1 MASEILGLFTSPE
14 MYQRQQDLMMQRQ
27 AAELAQLDPYQS
39 IRYGAIRSGQQF
51 GRGLAGLLGAE
62 DPQLRMISAR
72 QSVLG
77 GIDLGNPDSI
87 LAAARQLANAGDQ
100 QGALALADY
109 ARKAQADAAL
119 VAQRTQE
126 RNAASQP
133 KELQV
138 ANARAALLQQRRA
151 VEALPEDAPNRAE
164 ALQMIDD
171 TLSGLPVSAEATPK
185 FGEKVEGKSF
195 ELFDKPFS
203 KLTPAERK
211 SVNDAIRVE
220 GEKADKA
227 PSYGTDREATAQELY
242 GKNFGDLTQ
251 TQKAAVNKRVDEE
264 KGRTAEKG
272 AAKLVLPG
280 QTKEG
285 AKDVPAFRDKVINT
299 IDPFRK
305 TVTAAD
311 SAIAN
316 ISDSINTS
324 NFASFRAAQTQFARA
339 ISGAGDLSQKELKAA
354 GADPSLLGGTA
365 DYLSTVFTST
375 PTKDTQQKLLST
387 LKAIRTVAAK
397 KAKDEISNQKKI
409 ATRAGFTQDD
419 TDLIFNFPEFE
430 QRGGGGG
437 GGGKTVTRKTK
448 SGKTY
453 TVTED

>member
-14 MYQRQQDLMMQRQ
+14 MYQQQQDLMMQKQ

-39 IRYGAIRSGQQF
+39 IRFGAIRAGQQF

-72 QSVLG
+72 QSALG
-77 GIDLGNPDSI
+77 GIDLGSPDSI
-87 LAAARQLANAGDQ
+87 MAAARQLANAGDQ

-119 VAQRTQE
+119 VAQRQRE
-126 RNAASQP
+126 GR
-133 KELQV
+133 V
-138 ANARAALLQQRRA
+138 ANEPEKVRIARARADLIQKRRQI
-151 VEALPEDAPNRAE
+151 EALPPDAEGRAE
-164 ALQMIDD
+164 ALQMVND
-171 TLSGLPVSAEATPK
+171 TLAGLPETDGAPK

-195 ELFDKPFS
+195 ELFDKPYS
-203 KLTPAERK
+203 QLTTAERK

-227 PSYGTDREATAQELY
+227 PAYGTDREAIAQELFE
-242 GKNFGDLTQ
+242 KNFGQLTKE
-251 TQKAAVNKRVDEE
+251 QKAAVNKRVDEE
-264 KGRTAEKG
+264 KGRVAEKG
-272 AAKLVLPG
+272 APRLPG
-280 QTKEG
+280 QNSKEG
-285 AKDVPAFRDKVINT
+285 AKDIPGFRDKVINT

-311 SAIAN
+311 SAITN
-316 ISDSINTS
+316 ISDSIKTS

-354 GADPSLLGGTA
+354 GADPSLIGGTA
-365 DYLSTVFTST
+365 DYLSTFFTST

-397 KAKDEISNQKKI
+397 KAKDEIANQKKI

-437 GGGKTVTRKTK
+437 GKTTTRTLKSGKTVTI
-448 SGKTY
+448 
-453 TVTED
+453 TED

>member
-14 MYQRQQDLMMQRQ
+14 MYQQQQDLMMQRQ

-39 IRYGAIRSGQQF
+39 IRFGAIRAGQQF

-77 GIDLGNPDSI
+77 GLDLGNPDSI
-87 LAAARQLANAGDQ
+87 LAAARQLSSMRDP
-100 QGALALADY
+100 QGALVLADY

-119 VAQRTQE
+119 VAQRQRE
-126 RNAASQP
+126 GR
-133 KELQV
+133 V
-138 ANARAALLQQRRA
+138 ANEPEKVRVARTRADLMQKRREI
-151 VEALPEDAPNRAE
+151 EALPPDAEGRAE
-164 ALQMIDD
+164 ALQMVND
-171 TLSGLPVSAEATPK
+171 TLAGLPETDGAPK

-195 ELFDKPFS
+195 ELFDKPYS
-203 KLTPAERK
+203 QLTPAERK

-227 PSYGTDREATAQELY
+227 PAYGAEREATAQELFE
-242 GKNFGDLTQ
+242 KNFGQLTKA
-251 TQKAAVNKRVDEE
+251 QKEAVNKLVEE
-264 KGRTAEKG
+264 RQGRTAERG

-316 ISDSINTS
+316 ISDSIKTS

-375 PTKDTQQKLLST
+375 PTKDTQQKLLNT

-409 ATRAGFTQDD
+409 ATRAGYTQDD

-430 QRGGGGG
+430 PRGGGGGG
-437 GGGKTVTRKTK
+437 GGGKTTTRTLK
-448 SGKTY
+448 SGKTV
-453 TVTED
+453 TITED

>member
-39 IRYGAIRSGQQF
+39 VRFGAIRAGQQF
-51 GRGLAGLLGAE
+51 GTGLAGLLGAE

-77 GIDLGNPDSI
+77 GLDLGNPDSI
-87 LAAARQLANAGDQ
+87 LTAARQLANAGDQ

-119 VAQRTQE
+119 VTQRTREGRAAAVPQAVQIAEARARLQSDIKALKAAPASPE
-126 RNAASQP
+126 RDAKLEQAEFTLAGLPIKAEGLVREIARDFALASGEEGSEAYKKAYIDKLGKLTSNETQSKLGEFERVMNARYPDTPENAAVRN
-133 KELQV
+133 KL
-138 ANARAALLQQRRA
+138 
-151 VEALPEDAPNRAE
+151 
-164 ALQMIDD
+164 MDD
-171 TLSGLPVSAEATPK
+171 FLRSE
-185 FGEKVEGKSF
+185 
-195 ELFDKPFS
+195 
-203 KLTPAERK
+203 
-211 SVNDAIRVE
+211 I
-220 GEKADKA
+220 
-227 PSYGTDREATAQELY
+227 Q
-242 GKNFGDLTQ
+242 
-251 TQKAAVNKRVDEE
+251 
-264 KGRTAEKG
+264 GRTTKG
-272 AAKLVLPG
+272 TTKIENILPG
-280 QTKEG
+280 QSKEG

-311 SAIAN
+311 TAIAN
-316 ISDSINTS
+316 LNDSIKTS

-354 GADPSLLGGTA
+354 GADPSILGGTA
-365 DYLSTVFTST
+365 DYLSTLVTST
-375 PTKDTQQKLLST
+375 PTEDTQQKLLST

-409 ATRAGFTQDD
+409 ATRAGYTQDD

-430 QRGGGGG
+430 QRGGGGKPKTTTRTLKS
-437 GGGKTVTRKTK
+437 GKTVTI
-448 SGKTY
+448 
-453 TVTED
+453 TED

>member
-39 IRYGAIRSGQQF
+39 VRFGAIRAGQQF
-51 GRGLAGLLGAE
+51 GTGLAGLLGAE

-77 GIDLGNPDSI
+77 GLDLGNPDSI
-87 LAAARQLANAGDQ
+87 LTAARQLANAGDQ

-119 VAQRTQE
+119 VAQRTRE
-126 RNAASQP
+126 GRAAAVP

-151 VEALPEDAPNRAE
+151 VEASPADEPGRAE

-171 TLSGLPVSAEATPK
+171 TLAGLPVSAEAAPK

-195 ELFDKPFS
+195 ELFDKPYS
-203 KLTPAERK
+203 QLTTAERK

-220 GEKADKA
+220 GEKPAREPA
-227 PSYGTDREATAQELY
+227 YGTDREATAQELY

-264 KGRTAEKG
+264 KGRVAEKG
-272 AAKLVLPG
+272 ALRVPG
-280 QTKEG
+280 QNSKEG
-285 AKDVPAFRDKVINT
+285 AKDIPGFRDKVINT

-311 SAIAN
+311 SAISN
-316 ISDSINTS
+316 ISDSIKTS

-397 KAKDEISNQKKI
+397 KAKDEIANQKKI

-430 QRGGGGG
+430 QRA
-437 GGGKTVTRKTK
+437 GGGKTTTRTLK
-448 SGKTY
+448 SGKTV
-453 TVTED
+453 TITED

>member
-14 MYQRQQDLMMQRQ
+14 MYQQQQDLMMQRQ

-39 IRYGAIRSGQQF
+39 VRFSAIRAGQQF

-77 GIDLGNPDSI
+77 GLDLGNPDSI
-87 LAAARQLANAGDQ
+87 LTAARQLANAGDQ

-126 RNAASQP
+126 RSAASQP

-138 ANARAALLQQRRA
+138 ANARAGLLQQRRA
-151 VEALPEDAPNRAE
+151 IEALPEDAPNRAE
-164 ALQMIDD
+164 ALQLIDD
-171 TLSGLPVSAEATPK
+171 TLAGLPVSAEAAPK

-203 KLTPAERK
+203 KLTTAERK

-227 PSYGTDREATAQELY
+227 PAYGTDREATAQELY

-251 TQKAAVNKRVDEE
+251 TEKAAVNKRVDEE
-264 KGRTAEKG
+264 KGRVAEKG
-272 AAKLVLPG
+272 ALRVPG
-280 QTKEG
+280 QNSKEG
-285 AKDVPAFRDKVINT
+285 AKDIPGFRDKVINT

-311 SAIAN
+311 SAISN
-316 ISDSINTS
+316 ISDSIKTS

-419 TDLIFNFPEFE
+419 TELIFNFPEFE
-430 QRGGGGG
+430 QRA
-437 GGGKTVTRKTK
+437 GGGKTTTRTLK
-448 SGKTY
+448 SGKTV
-453 TVTED
+453 TITED